1 MHAAEDWAETFA
13 HYLHIRDTLDTSA
26 WCGLAPATATFDRPA
41 LGPSA
46 FPNIIEMWLP
56 LSWSL
61 NMVNRSM
68 GHDDLY
74 PFVLP
79 AAVLEKMQFI
89 HTVIDEVTSAVEGA
103 RRRSGLSASGRH
115 HPALVGAPQRLHA
128 AGQRQLRRGDDLG
141 QIAQLG
147 VDRVEQFRQL
157 ARAARRRRPLPARR
171 DATGA
176 AGC

>member
-1 MHAAEDWAETFA
+1 
-13 HYLHIRDTLDTSA
+13 
-26 WCGLAPATATFDRPA
+26 

-79 AAVLEKMQFI
+79 VAVLDKMQFV
-89 HTVIDEVTSAVEGA
+89 HTVIDEVTAES
-103 RRRSGLSASGRH
+103 R
-115 HPALVGAPQRLHA
+115 
-128 AGQRQLRRGDDLG
+128 
-141 QIAQLG
+141 
-147 VDRVEQFRQL
+147 
-157 ARAARRRRPLPARR
+157 
-171 DATGA
+171 GA
-176 AGC
+176 AAAL